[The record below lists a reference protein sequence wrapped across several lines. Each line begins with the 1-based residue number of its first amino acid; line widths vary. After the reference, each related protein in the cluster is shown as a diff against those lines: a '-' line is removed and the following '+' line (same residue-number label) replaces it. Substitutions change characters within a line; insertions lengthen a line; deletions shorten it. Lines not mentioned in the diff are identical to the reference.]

1 MTNRLQLLAALGF
14 LAAIA
19 TTAMSAQE
27 KTVWDGVY
35 AAAQVERGDKQYE
48 ANCSACHG
56 VDKMGG
62 PGIPG
67 LAGAE
72 FLFNWNNKTVA
83 DLFDFLK
90 TNMPPGQQGSLRDDQ
105 YLDIVAAILKANEF
119 PQGTVDLPAD
129 VAALKTI
136 KIAKAKP

>member
-1 MTNRLQLLAALGF
+1 MTNRLFALAVLLLLAALG
-14 LAAIA
+14 
-19 TTAMSAQE
+19 THAQDR
-27 KTVWDGVY
+27 TVWDGVY
-35 AAAQVERGDKQYE
+35 SAAQVERGDKQYDE
-48 ANCSACHG
+48 NCSACHG

-105 YLDIVAAILKANEF
+105 YLDIVAAIMKANEF

-136 KIAKAKP
+136 KISRTKP